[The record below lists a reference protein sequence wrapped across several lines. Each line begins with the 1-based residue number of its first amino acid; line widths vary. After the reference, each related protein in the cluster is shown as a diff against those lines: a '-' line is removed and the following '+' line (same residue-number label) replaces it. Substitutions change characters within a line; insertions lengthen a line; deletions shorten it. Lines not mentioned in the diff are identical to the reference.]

1 MPFDRL
7 NDMSSKKGTF
17 YGSTQMVP
25 KLLPLVVI
33 DIVVTHPLFSKL
45 LEISLFYM
53 FEKDEMSNLSKAIT
67 T

>member
-1 MPFDRL
+1 
-7 NDMSSKKGTF
+7 
-17 YGSTQMVP
+17 MVP
-25 KLLPLVVI
+25 KLLPLVIV

-45 LEISLFYM
+45 LEISIFYM

>member
-7 NDMSSKKGTF
+7 NDMSSKKGIF
-17 YGSTQMVP
+17 YGSTQMIP
-25 KLLPLVVI
+25 KLLPLVVV